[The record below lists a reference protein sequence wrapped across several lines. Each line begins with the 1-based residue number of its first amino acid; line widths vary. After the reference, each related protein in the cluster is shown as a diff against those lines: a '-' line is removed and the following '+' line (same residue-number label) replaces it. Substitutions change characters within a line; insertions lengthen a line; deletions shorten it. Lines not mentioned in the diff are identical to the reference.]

1 MSRASRD
8 LRHALPGLSI
18 DWADDGAGQ
27 SENPGGSIEDG
38 EGLVA
43 GARREVFEQTGWIC
57 EAGRA

>member
-1 MSRASRD
+1 
-8 LRHALPGLSI
+8 LSI